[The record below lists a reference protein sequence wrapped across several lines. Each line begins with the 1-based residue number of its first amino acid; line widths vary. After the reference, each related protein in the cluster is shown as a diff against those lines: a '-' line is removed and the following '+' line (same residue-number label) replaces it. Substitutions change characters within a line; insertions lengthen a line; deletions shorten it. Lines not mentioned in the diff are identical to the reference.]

1 MSDTAV
7 RGATPKKSSRTGHA
21 FPDVTGEAADLM
33 AEVARRLALLPRP
46 TTPGIDELSLLDRR
60 FHAALALSRH
70 DPHAA
75 TASLRAL
82 LERLSTPS

>member
-1 MSDTAV
+1 MSDTAI
-7 RGATPKKSSRTGHA
+7 RGATPKKSLPTGHA
-21 FPDVTGEAADLM
+21 FPGVAGEAADLM
-33 AEVARRLALLPRP
+33 AAVARRLAQLPRP
-46 TTPGIDELSLLDRR
+46 TATGTEELSLLHKR

-75 TASLRAL
+75 RRSLAAL